1 MRWNLFGLLS
11 ILDCL
16 FTGVTTETKLIINI
30 EFTINFSLNQN
41 GTSVFFKLRS
51 DYEKKNKENYYYI
64 YLGHSCL
71 SVYWDLLCIRESVE
85 TGQLRAPYLC
95 AAQANLSKV
104 RR

>member
-1 MRWNLFGLLS
+1 MRWNSFGLLS

-71 SVYWDLLCIRESVE
+71 SVYWDLLCRRESVE
-85 TGQLRAPYLC
+85 TGQLRTPNLC
-95 AAQANLSKV
+95 VAQANLSKV